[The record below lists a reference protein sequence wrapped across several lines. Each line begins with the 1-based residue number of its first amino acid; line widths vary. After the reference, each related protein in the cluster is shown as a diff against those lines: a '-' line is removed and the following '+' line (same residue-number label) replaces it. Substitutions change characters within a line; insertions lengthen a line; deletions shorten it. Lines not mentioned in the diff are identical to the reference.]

1 MDLKVLKQR
10 AVELAVKLPWQE
22 TADSPTIRYYTDWA
36 KFEGYQPL
44 TERPVSSVSPD
55 PCEVVVV
62 DGVLAGAGAC
72 SGVEV
77 GRAWEVFRHLE
88 VRSKILALHAAAL
101 EEAVYVKVRGQVEP
115 LVVRAVGSAVGRHV
129 ASHVVLD
136 VEESAEGSV
145 VVQVENGAGAMH
157 TAVVEGEV
165 RGSVEYVLVSR
176 GGGPQYVH
184 SALLVLSSVSARPL
198 VVGGVM
204 NAVREEYIIGEGAS
218 AEAVGL
224 ELGFGDSRM
233 DHVVSMINDAPRGR
247 GYARLYAVATDRSF
261 VTQRAVGRITPRGV
275 GSNSAVEGVVYIA
288 GEGAVAN
295 TQPIILVETGEVE
308 GARHSAADAA
318 LDEEKEFLLRS
329 RGVRREDLP
338 KLLVMSLV
346 DQYLASLSEPSRKV
360 LEAVLKPVLS

>member
-1 MDLKVLKQR
+1 
-10 AVELAVKLPWQE
+10 
-22 TADSPTIRYYTDWA
+22 
-36 KFEGYQPL
+36 
-44 TERPVSSVSPD
+44 
-55 PCEVVVV
+55 
-62 DGVLAGAGAC
+62 
-72 SGVEV
+72 
-77 GRAWEVFRHLE
+77 
-88 VRSKILALHAAAL
+88 
-101 EEAVYVKVRGQVEP
+101 
-115 LVVRAVGSAVGRHV
+115 VVRAVASVAGRHV

-136 VEESAEGSV
+136 VEESAEGSI

-165 RGSVEYVLVSR
+165 RGSVEYVLASR

-184 SALLVLSSVSARPL
+184 SALAVYSSVAARPL

-204 NAVREEYIIGEGAS
+204 NAVREEYIIGEGAA

-318 LDEEKEFLLRS
+318 LDEEKEFFLRS

-346 DQYLASLSEPSRKV
+346 DQYLASLSELSRKV